1 MSPKK
6 GYGPFFAIA
15 IFSIAV
21 AALSAQPPAPPIAP
35 PPIRSPEI
43 AADRRVTFRIAAKN
57 ASAVSVGIEGSAPRP
72 MQKDNSGVWTVTT
85 EPLEPDFY
93 GYSFNVDGARVF
105 DSANP
110 GLVPNL
116 LNPRSLLH
124 VPGDRSAPWE
134 IKDVPHGTVHR
145 HVYASPIGGDAR
157 DLFVYT
163 PPGYDASS
171 STRYPVLYLLHG
183 FSDDASAWTAV
194 GFANIILDN
203 LIASGS
209 ARPMIVA
216 MPLGYGAPEIV
227 RTAPRDEAIA
237 NRNVDRFRDMM
248 ISEIIPMVE
257 RSYRAATD
265 RESRAIAG
273 LSMGGGEALFVGLNH
288 LDRFSAVGG
297 FSSAV
302 RDGAEQRFPHL
313 TSSANIKLR
322 TLWIACGTSDG
333 LFEPNRKFR
342 DWLTAK
348 QITFTAVD
356 TPGAHTW
363 MVWRRNLAAFAPL
376 LFR

>member
-1 MSPKK
+1 MMERN
-6 GYGPFFAIA
+6 AIL
-15 IFSIAV
+15 V
-21 AALSAQPPAPPIAP
+21 TLLLAATQALPTQSPAPAP
-35 PPIRSPEI
+35 TAPAPIRSPEI
-43 AADRRVTFRIAAKN
+43 AADRRVTFRIAARN
-57 ASAVSVGIEGSAPRP
+57 AEAVSVGIEGSPLRP
-72 MQKDNSGVWTVTT
+72 MQKDEKGVWSLTT
-85 EPLEPDFY
+85 DPLEPDFY

-124 VPGDRSAPWE
+124 VLGALSLPWE
-134 IKDVPHGTVHR
+134 LNDVPHGTVHR
-145 HVYASPIGGDAR
+145 HAYTSAIGGDTR
-157 DLFVYT
+157 DLYVYT
-163 PPGYDASS
+163 PPGYDAAAP
-171 STRYPVLYLLHG
+171 TRYPVLYLLHG

-194 GFANIILDN
+194 GKANVILDN
-203 LIASGS
+203 LIARGA

-216 MPLGYGAPEIV
+216 MPLGYGAMEVV
-227 RTAPRDEAIA
+227 RVSPRPDAVGD
-237 NRNVDRFRDMM
+237 NNLNRFREMM
-248 ISEIIPMVE
+248 TSEIIPQVE

-265 RESRAIAG
+265 RGSRAIAG
-273 LSMGGGEALFVGLNH
+273 LSMGGAEALVVGLNH
-288 LDRFSAVGG
+288 LDRFSAVGA

-302 RDGAEQRFPHL
+302 REPYDSRFPHL
-313 TSSANIKLR
+313 TSAANDQLR

-333 LFEPNRKFR
+333 LFEGNRKLR

-348 QITFTAVD
+348 QVRLTPID